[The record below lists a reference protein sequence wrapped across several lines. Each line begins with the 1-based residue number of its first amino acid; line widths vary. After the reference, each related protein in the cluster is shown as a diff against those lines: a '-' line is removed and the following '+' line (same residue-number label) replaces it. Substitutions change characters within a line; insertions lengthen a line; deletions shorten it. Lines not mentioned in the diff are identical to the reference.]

1 MISRKAKLFRVNR
14 GLAADFEK
22 TCTLLGVRET
32 NAVEQAIHD
41 WVKKNI
47 GQATL
52 EAFMITDSRPIVFQ
66 NVTLI
71 KMQLNIVKAQFRQV
85 LENLERA
92 PEEHKIE
99 FMKEVGKILPTAV
112 ALAQETRNPEL
123 EALIKKVEETL

>member
-1 MISRKAKLFRVNR
+1 MFSVLVTLMI
-14 GLAADFEK
+14 
-22 TCTLLGVRET
+22 
-32 NAVEQAIHD
+32 D
-41 WVKKNI
+41 WVKKSI

-52 EAFMITDSRPIVFQ
+52 EAFMKTDSPPIVFQ

-71 KMQLNIVKAQFRQV
+71 KMQLNIVNARFRQS
-85 LENLERA
+85 LGNLERA

-112 ALAQETRNPEL
+112 TLAQETRDQEL

>member
-52 EAFMITDSRPIVFQ
+52 EAFTMFNCILMRVTFWKTIGRESVFHLSK
-66 NVTLI
+66 T
-71 KMQLNIVKAQFRQV
+71 QV
-85 LENLERA
+85 
-92 PEEHKIE
+92 
-99 FMKEVGKILPTAV
+99 
-112 ALAQETRNPEL
+112 
-123 EALIKKVEETL
+123 